1 MLIFTNTSISFAGQ
15 FKSKW
20 GVVIS
25 VTPISITTNYSEPY
39 TKVFCNKRNQSRL
52 NNFADIAVGGM
63 IGSVIGNKLSDV
75 HGAGSIGALFGSLIA
90 IDNSKTH
97 QVENC
102 YEKTIYS
109 NRKITKFSISVK
121 LVSTGFVLFVFFV
134 VIAYSGSSAAS
145 FVNDTGGPR
154 YDVILNII
162 VLCIFCPLY

>member
-1 MLIFTNTSISFAGQ
+1 MKKIFLLTIMFIFTNASISFAGQ

-39 TKVFCNKRNQSRL
+39 TKVFCNKRNQARS
-52 NNFADIAVGGM
+52 NNFADIAVGGL

-90 IDNSKTH
+90 IDNSKIH

-109 NRKITKFSISVK
+109 NRKITKFSHYNIKVRTK
-121 LVSTGFVLFVFFV
+121 
-134 VIAYSGSSAAS
+134 
-145 FVNDTGGPR
+145 R
-154 YDVILNII
+154 RILNIQSTTPYNVHDVI
-162 VLCIFCPLY
+162 YLN